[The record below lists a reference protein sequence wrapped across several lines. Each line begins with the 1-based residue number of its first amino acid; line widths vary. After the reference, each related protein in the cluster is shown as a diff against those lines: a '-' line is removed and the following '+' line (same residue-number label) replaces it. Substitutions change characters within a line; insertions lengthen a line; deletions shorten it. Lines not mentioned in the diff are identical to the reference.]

1 MSGSN
6 WNFVFSCGLE
16 ENNCTVGYRWNYVK
30 TDSVENIINIVT
42 FSMFISKST
51 KKACPNQILKA
62 SEPVSMEKN
71 QEEPELTGITD
82 KYGCY

>member
-1 MSGSN
+1 MKLCKDWFNRKYTKHSDFFTE
-6 WNFVFSCGLE
+6 WV
-16 ENNCTVGYRWNYVK
+16 
-30 TDSVENIINIVT
+30 
-42 FSMFISKST
+42 FISKST
-51 KKACPNQILKA
+51 KKACPTQILKA